1 MREEYDFSSGMRNP
15 YTRKLKKQVTMNIN
29 SETIEYFKALSQR
42 TGIPYQT
49 LMNMYLTECAH
60 KKLEPQIAW
69 TEA

>member
-1 MREEYDFSSGMRNP
+1 
-15 YTRKLKKQVTMNIN
+15 MNIN